1 MIQDDREAGFK
12 IFLCIRVRFQQ
23 SEGGGFCETQAMR
36 RCWFSGC
43 SRALARHKNYQGG
56 LFVMLEKIQEY
67 INNHQYALIRSEIS
81 EMNEAD
87 IAAMLEDLE
96 LPKAELVKVFR
107 ILPKSIA
114 ADVFSFLPLELEQ
127 VILTSLTDNEAAHI
141 IENLFADDAADLMDE
156 MPANVVKRLL
166 QQTTPETRRDI
177 NHLLQYPEDSAG
189 SIMTVEFIDLKENQT
204 VTQAIDKIR
213 LIGPD
218 RETINTCYVTD
229 QYRKITGTISLR
241 MLLYGKPDDKVGNL
255 MEENVITISTLTD
268 QEEVA
273 RTFQKY
279 DFDAMPVVDSENRL
293 VGIITVDDVMD
304 IIEQEAT
311 EDIEKMAAITPT
323 DKPYSKTT
331 VFETWKKRIP
341 WLLFLMIS
349 ATFTSN
355 IILRYET
362 ALATYSVLNAY
373 IPMFM
378 DTGGNAGG
386 QASVTIIRSISLG
399 EVEFSDIFRVLWK
412 EIRVAVLCGLTLSVV
427 NFGKLLLVDRVPMV
441 VALIVCLTMVVTVVV
456 AKMVG
461 CLLPMLANRVGFD
474 PAVMAS
480 PFITT
485 IVDAVS
491 LVIYFQIAT
500 RILGI

>member
-1 MIQDDREAGFK
+1 
-12 IFLCIRVRFQQ
+12 
-23 SEGGGFCETQAMR
+23 
-36 RCWFSGC
+36 
-43 SRALARHKNYQGG
+43 
-56 LFVMLEKIQEY
+56 MLEIEKMREY
-67 INNHQYALIRSEIS
+67 IEHKQYAKIRNEVL

-87 IAAMLEDLE
+87 IAAMLEELE
-96 LPKAELVKVFR
+96 LPGTELIKVFR
-107 ILPKSIA
+107 MLPKSIA
-114 ADVFSFLPLELEQ
+114 ADVFSFLPIEVEQ
-127 VILTSLTDNEAAHI
+127 TIITSLTDREAATI
-141 IENLFADDAADLMDE
+141 IDNLFADDAADLMEE

-166 QQTTPETRRDI
+166 AQTTPETRRDI

-189 SIMTVEFIDLKENQT
+189 SIMTVEFVDLKEGYT
-204 VTQAIDKIR
+204 VEQAIERIRRVGIDK
-213 LIGPD
+213 
-218 RETINTCYVTD
+218 ETINTCYVTN
-229 QYRKITGTISLR
+229 QHRKIKGTISLR
-241 MLLYGKPDDKVGNL
+241 MLLLSDANAKIGDL
-255 MEENVITISTLTD
+255 MEENVITISTRMD

-273 RTFQKY
+273 RQFQKY

-311 EDIEKMAAITPT
+311 EDIEMMAAITPT
-323 DKPYSKTT
+323 DKPYMKTS
-331 VFETWKKRIP
+331 VIETFRKRIP

-349 ATFTSN
+349 ATFTSK
-355 IILRYET
+355 IIQGYES
-362 ALATYSVLNAY
+362 ALASYAVLTMY

-399 EVEFSDIFRVLWK
+399 EVEFRDIFRVMWK
-412 EIRVAVLCGLTLSVV
+412 EIRVAVLCGVTLSIV
-427 NFGKLLLVDRVPMV
+427 NFAKLLILDHVGMQ
-441 VALIVCLTMVVTVVV
+441 VAIIVCLTMVVTVIV
-456 AKMVG
+456 AKIVG
-461 CLLPMLANRVGFD
+461 CVLPMLAKQIGFD

-500 RILGI
+500 RMLGI

>member
-1 MIQDDREAGFK
+1 MLDIEM
-12 IFLCIRVRFQQ
+12 
-23 SEGGGFCETQAMR
+23 MR
-36 RCWFSGC
+36 
-43 SRALARHKNYQGG
+43 
-56 LFVMLEKIQEY
+56 EY
-67 INNHQYALIRSEIS
+67 IEHKQYAKIRSEIV

-87 IAAMLEDLE
+87 IADMMEELE
-96 LPKAELVKVFR
+96 LPGSELIKVFR
-107 ILPKSIA
+107 MLPKAIA
-114 ADVFSFLPLELEQ
+114 ADVFSFLPIEVEQ
-127 VILTSLTDNEAAHI
+127 EIITSLTDREAATI
-141 IENLFADDAADLMDE
+141 IENLYADDAADLIDE

-166 QQTTPETRRDI
+166 AQTTPETRQAI

-189 SIMTVEFIDLKENQT
+189 SIMTVEFVDLKESYT
-204 VTQAIDKIR
+204 VEQAIERIRRVGIDK
-213 LIGPD
+213 
-218 RETINTCYVTD
+218 ETINTCYVTN
-229 QYRKITGTISLR
+229 QYRKIRGTISLR
-241 MLLYGKPDDKVGNL
+241 MLLLSRSGARIGDL
-255 MEENVITISTLTD
+255 MEENVITINTLMD

-273 RTFQKY
+273 RQFQKY

-311 EDIEKMAAITPT
+311 EDIEMMAAITPT
-323 DKPYSKTT
+323 DKPYTKTS
-331 VFETWKKRIP
+331 VIETFKKRIP

-349 ATFTSN
+349 ATFTGA
-355 IILRYET
+355 IIQGYQN
-362 ALATYSVLNAY
+362 ALASYAVLTMY

-399 EVEFSDIFRVLWK
+399 EVEFSDILKVVWK
-412 EIRVAVLCGLTLSVV
+412 EMRVAVLCGITLAVV
-427 NFGKLLLVDRVPMV
+427 NFAKLMLFDHVGMQ
-441 VALIVCLTMVVTVVV
+441 VAFIVCLTMVITVMV
-456 AKMVG
+456 AKVVG
-461 CLLPMLANRVGFD
+461 YMLPMLAKQIGFD

-500 RILGI
+500 RMLGI

>member
-1 MIQDDREAGFK
+1 
-12 IFLCIRVRFQQ
+12 
-23 SEGGGFCETQAMR
+23 MR
-36 RCWFSGC
+36 
-43 SRALARHKNYQGG
+43 
-56 LFVMLEKIQEY
+56 EY
-67 INNHQYALIRSEIS
+67 IEHKQYAKIRNEVL

-87 IAAMLEDLE
+87 IAAMLEELE
-96 LPKAELVKVFR
+96 LPGTELIKVFR
-107 ILPKSIA
+107 MLPKSIA
-114 ADVFSFLPLELEQ
+114 ADVFSFLPIEVEQ
-127 VILTSLTDNEAAHI
+127 TIITSLTDREAATI
-141 IENLFADDAADLMDE
+141 IDNLFADDAADLMEE

-166 QQTTPETRRDI
+166 AQTTPETRRDI

-189 SIMTVEFIDLKENQT
+189 SIMTVEFVDLKEGYT
-204 VTQAIDKIR
+204 VEQAIERIRRVGIDK
-213 LIGPD
+213 
-218 RETINTCYVTD
+218 ETINTCYVTN
-229 QYRKITGTISLR
+229 QHRKIKGTISLR
-241 MLLYGKPDDKVGNL
+241 MLLLSEANAKIGDL
-255 MEENVITISTLTD
+255 MEENVITISTRMD

-273 RTFQKY
+273 RQFQKY

-311 EDIEKMAAITPT
+311 EDIEMMAAITPT
-323 DKPYSKTT
+323 DKPYMKTS
-331 VFETWKKRIP
+331 VIETFRKRIP

-349 ATFTSN
+349 ATFTSK
-355 IILRYET
+355 IIQGYES
-362 ALATYSVLNAY
+362 ALASYAVLTMY

-399 EVEFSDIFRVLWK
+399 EVEFRDIFRVMWK
-412 EIRVAVLCGLTLSVV
+412 EIRVAVLCGVTLSII
-427 NFGKLLLVDRVPMV
+427 NFAKLLVLDRVGIQ
-441 VALIVCLTMVVTVVV
+441 VAMIVCLTMVVTVIV
-456 AKMVG
+456 AKIVG
-461 CLLPMLANRVGFD
+461 CVLPMLAKQIGFD

-500 RILGI
+500 RMLGI

>member
-1 MIQDDREAGFK
+1 
-12 IFLCIRVRFQQ
+12 
-23 SEGGGFCETQAMR
+23 
-36 RCWFSGC
+36 
-43 SRALARHKNYQGG
+43 
-56 LFVMLEKIQEY
+56 MLEIEKMKEY
-67 INNHQYALIRSEIS
+67 IEHKQYAKIRSEIT

-87 IAAMLEDLE
+87 IADMLEQLE
-96 LPKAELVKVFR
+96 LQPAELIKVFR
-107 ILPKSIA
+107 MLPKSIA
-114 ADVFSFLPLELEQ
+114 ADVFSFLPIEVEQ
-127 VILTSLTDNEAAHI
+127 SIITSLTDREAANI

-166 QQTTPETRRDI
+166 AQTTPETRRDI

-189 SIMTVEFIDLKENQT
+189 SIMTVEFVDLKENYT
-204 VTQAIDKIR
+204 VSQAIERIRKVGIDK
-213 LIGPD
+213 
-218 RETINTCYVTD
+218 ETINTCYVTD
-229 QYRKITGTISLR
+229 QYRKICGTISLR
-241 MLLYGKPDDKVGNL
+241 MLLLSDPSHKIGDL
-255 MEENVITISTLTD
+255 MEENVITINTMMD

-273 RTFQKY
+273 KQFQKY

-323 DKPYSKTT
+323 DKPYIKTS
-331 VFETWKKRIP
+331 VLETFRKRIP

-349 ATFTSN
+349 ATFTGK
-355 IILRYET
+355 IIQSYEE
-362 ALATYSVLNAY
+362 ALAAYAVLTMY

-386 QASVTIIRSISLG
+386 QASVTVIRSISLG
-399 EVEFSDIFRVLWK
+399 EVEFGDIFRVIWK
-412 EIRVAVLCGLTLSVV
+412 EIRVAVLCGLTLAVV
-427 NFGKLLLVDRVPMV
+427 NFGKLLLLDRVGMQ
-441 VALIVCLTMVVTVVV
+441 VALIVCLTMIVTVVV
-456 AKMVG
+456 AKFVG
-461 CLLPMLANRVGFD
+461 CTLPMLAKQIGFD

-500 RILGI
+500 RMLGI

>member
-1 MIQDDREAGFK
+1 
-12 IFLCIRVRFQQ
+12 
-23 SEGGGFCETQAMR
+23 
-36 RCWFSGC
+36 
-43 SRALARHKNYQGG
+43 
-56 LFVMLEKIQEY
+56 MLEIEKMREY
-67 INNHQYALIRSEIS
+67 IEHKQYAKIRNEVL

-87 IAAMLEDLE
+87 IAAMLEELE
-96 LPKAELVKVFR
+96 LPGTELIKVFR
-107 ILPKSIA
+107 MLPKSIA
-114 ADVFSFLPLELEQ
+114 ADVFSFLPIEVEQ
-127 VILTSLTDNEAAHI
+127 TIITSLTDREAATI
-141 IENLFADDAADLMDE
+141 IDNLFADDAADLMEE

-166 QQTTPETRRDI
+166 TQTTPETRRDI

-189 SIMTVEFIDLKENQT
+189 SIMTVEFVDLKEGYT
-204 VTQAIDKIR
+204 VEQAIERIRRVGIDK
-213 LIGPD
+213 
-218 RETINTCYVTD
+218 ETINTCYVTN
-229 QYRKITGTISLR
+229 QHRKIKGTISLR
-241 MLLYGKPDDKVGNL
+241 MLLLSEANAKIGDL
-255 MEENVITISTLTD
+255 MEENVITISTRMD

-273 RTFQKY
+273 RQFQKY

-311 EDIEKMAAITPT
+311 EDIEMMAAITPT
-323 DKPYSKTT
+323 DKPYMKTS
-331 VFETWKKRIP
+331 VIETFRKRIP

-349 ATFTSN
+349 ATFTSK
-355 IILRYET
+355 IIQGYES
-362 ALATYSVLNAY
+362 ALASYAVLTMY

-399 EVEFSDIFRVLWK
+399 EVEFRDIFRVMWK
-412 EIRVAVLCGLTLSVV
+412 EIRVAVLCGVTLSIV
-427 NFGKLLLVDRVPMV
+427 NFAKLLILDHVGMQ
-441 VALIVCLTMVVTVVV
+441 VAIIVCLTMVVTVIV
-456 AKMVG
+456 AKIVG
-461 CLLPMLANRVGFD
+461 CVLPMLAKQIGFD

-500 RILGI
+500 RMLGI

>member
-1 MIQDDREAGFK
+1 
-12 IFLCIRVRFQQ
+12 
-23 SEGGGFCETQAMR
+23 
-36 RCWFSGC
+36 
-43 SRALARHKNYQGG
+43 
-56 LFVMLEKIQEY
+56 MLDIEQMKEY
-67 INNHQYALIRSEIS
+67 IEHKQYAKIRSEII

-87 IAAMLEDLE
+87 IADMMEELE
-96 LPKAELVKVFR
+96 LPGTELIKVFR
-107 ILPKSIA
+107 MLPKSMA
-114 ADVFSFLPLELEQ
+114 ADVFSFLSIEVEQ
-127 VILTSLTDNEAAHI
+127 EIITSLTDREAATI
-141 IENLFADDAADLMDE
+141 IDNLFADDAAALIDE

-166 QQTTPETRRDI
+166 AQTTPETRRDI

-189 SIMTVEFIDLKENQT
+189 SVMTVEFVDLKEGYT
-204 VTQAIDKIR
+204 VEQAIERIRKVGIDK
-213 LIGPD
+213 
-218 RETINTCYVTD
+218 ETINTCYVTN
-229 QYRKITGTISLR
+229 QYRKIKGTISLR
-241 MLLYGKPDDKVGNL
+241 MLLLSGAQERIGDL
-255 MEENVITISTLTD
+255 MEENVITINTLMD

-273 RTFQKY
+273 RQFQKY

-311 EDIEKMAAITPT
+311 EDIEMMAAITPT
-323 DKPYSKTT
+323 DKPYMKTT
-331 VFETWKKRIP
+331 VFETFKKRIP

-349 ATFTSN
+349 ATFTGK
-355 IILRYET
+355 IIQGYQE
-362 ALATYSVLNAY
+362 ALAAYAVLTMY

-399 EVEFSDIFRVLWK
+399 EVEFSDLLRVIWK
-412 EIRVAVLCGLTLSVV
+412 EIRVAVLCGVTLAVV
-427 NFGKLLLVDRVPMV
+427 NFGKLLLLDRVGFQ
-441 VALIVCLTMVVTVVV
+441 VALIVCLTMVVTVMV
-456 AKMVG
+456 AKIVG
-461 CLLPMLANRVGFD
+461 CALPMLAKQVGFD

-500 RILGI
+500 RMLGIS

>member
-1 MIQDDREAGFK
+1 MLDIEM
-12 IFLCIRVRFQQ
+12 
-23 SEGGGFCETQAMR
+23 MR
-36 RCWFSGC
+36 
-43 SRALARHKNYQGG
+43 
-56 LFVMLEKIQEY
+56 EY
-67 INNHQYALIRSEIS
+67 IEHKQYAKIRSEIV

-87 IAAMLEDLE
+87 IADMMEELE
-96 LPKAELVKVFR
+96 LPGSELIKVFR
-107 ILPKSIA
+107 MLPKAIA
-114 ADVFSFLPLELEQ
+114 ADVFSFLPIEVEQ
-127 VILTSLTDNEAAHI
+127 EIITSLTDREAATI
-141 IENLFADDAADLMDE
+141 IENLYADDAADLIDE

-166 QQTTPETRRDI
+166 AQTTPETRQAI

-189 SIMTVEFIDLKENQT
+189 SVMTVEFVDLKENYT
-204 VTQAIDKIR
+204 VEQAIERIRKVGIDK
-213 LIGPD
+213 
-218 RETINTCYVTD
+218 ETINTCYVTN
-229 QYRKITGTISLR
+229 QYRKIRGTISLR
-241 MLLYGKPDDKVGNL
+241 MLLLSRAGARIGDL
-255 MEENVITISTLTD
+255 MEENVITINTLMD

-273 RTFQKY
+273 RQFQKY

-311 EDIEKMAAITPT
+311 EDIEMMAAITPT
-323 DKPYSKTT
+323 DKPYTKTS
-331 VFETWKKRIP
+331 VIETFKKRIP

-349 ATFTSN
+349 ATFTGA
-355 IILRYET
+355 IIQGYQN
-362 ALATYSVLNAY
+362 ALASYAVLTMY

-399 EVEFSDIFRVLWK
+399 EVEFSDILKVVWK
-412 EIRVAVLCGLTLSVV
+412 EMRVAVLCGITLAAV
-427 NFGKLLLVDRVPMV
+427 NFAKLMLFDHVGMQ
-441 VALIVCLTMVVTVVV
+441 VAFIVCLTMVITVMV
-456 AKMVG
+456 AKIVG
-461 CLLPMLANRVGFD
+461 CMLPMLAKQIGFD

-500 RILGI
+500 RMLGI

>member
-1 MIQDDREAGFK
+1 
-12 IFLCIRVRFQQ
+12 
-23 SEGGGFCETQAMR
+23 
-36 RCWFSGC
+36 
-43 SRALARHKNYQGG
+43 
-56 LFVMLEKIQEY
+56 MLEIEKMREY
-67 INNHQYALIRSEIS
+67 IEHKQYAKIRNEVL

-87 IAAMLEDLE
+87 IAAMLEELE
-96 LPKAELVKVFR
+96 LPGTELIKVFR
-107 ILPKSIA
+107 MLPKSIA
-114 ADVFSFLPLELEQ
+114 ADVFSFLPIEVEQ
-127 VILTSLTDNEAAHI
+127 TIITSLTDREAATI
-141 IENLFADDAADLMDE
+141 IDNLFADDAADLMEE

-166 QQTTPETRRDI
+166 AQTTPETRRDI

-189 SIMTVEFIDLKENQT
+189 SIMTVEFVDLKEGYT
-204 VTQAIDKIR
+204 VEQAIERIRRVGIDK
-213 LIGPD
+213 
-218 RETINTCYVTD
+218 ETINTCYVTN
-229 QYRKITGTISLR
+229 QHRKIKGTISLR
-241 MLLYGKPDDKVGNL
+241 MLLLSEANAKIGDL
-255 MEENVITISTLTD
+255 MEENVITISTRMD

-273 RTFQKY
+273 RQFQKY

-311 EDIEKMAAITPT
+311 EDIEMMAAITPT
-323 DKPYSKTT
+323 DKPYMKTS
-331 VFETWKKRIP
+331 VIETFRKRIP

-349 ATFTSN
+349 ATFTSK
-355 IILRYET
+355 IIQGYES
-362 ALATYSVLNAY
+362 ALASYAVLTMY

-399 EVEFSDIFRVLWK
+399 EVEFRDIFRVMWK
-412 EIRVAVLCGLTLSVV
+412 EIRVAVLCGVTLSII
-427 NFGKLLLVDRVPMV
+427 NFAKLLVLDRVGIQ
-441 VALIVCLTMVVTVVV
+441 VAMIVCLTMVVTVIV
-456 AKMVG
+456 AKIVG
-461 CLLPMLANRVGFD
+461 CVLPMLAKQIGFD

-500 RILGI
+500 RMLGI